1 MEIRPQ
7 FFVFSWIEWMRAG
20 DGSTCGATVR
30 GTYGTPEAGTRTA
43 HVPWRSSCP
52 VPQVRTLRRRL
63 VRVACTYTKEAPGRA
78 GQHGAARP
86 SAADPCR
93 RSPPSAARASL
104 GRKRG
109 LWRHIAYVWRT
120 QAAERS
126 GGRRAARGSHGAAQH
141 WCGYVWPLP
150 RSATWAPALALR
162 RERGVVAGD
171 DDRLG
176 RARVLR
182 QLDRRRGG
190 QARHACR
197 VATVVGPNSRWR
209 EGGVNAARASKVLV

>member
-20 DGSTCGATVR
+20 DGSTCGAPH
-30 GTYGTPEAGTRTA
+30 GTPY
-43 HVPWRSSCP
+43 
-52 VPQVRTLRRRL
+52 VRHARGWRL
-63 VRVACTYTKEAPGRA
+63 VRVACTYSTAAPGRTA
-78 GQHGAARP
+78 QHRAARP

-182 QLDRRRGG
+182 QLDGRRGG

-197 VATVVGPNSRWR
+197 VATVVVAEVAMAGRGSKCSSR
-209 EGGVNAARASKVLV
+209 